1 MKVGGAGERSRGRVR
16 WRAWGRRG
24 EDSGS
29 AMVEFAIIAPLLFL
43 LLFAIIDFGR
53 ALFLMNNLTSAVR
66 EGARLASV
74 QQDPTTG
81 ASHTQVQNA
90 VNAYITNFG
99 GAPPVTPPTVTVNQ
113 VAGQPYSVTVTLAN
127 YPFDAITPVG
137 PFVALVSGSPM
148 TAITMPTVS
157 AVFRWE
163 GAVN

>member
-1 MKVGGAGERSRGRVR
+1 
-16 WRAWGRRG
+16 
-24 EDSGS
+24 
-29 AMVEFAIIAPLLFL
+29 MVEFALIAPLLFV

-66 EGARLASV
+66 EGARLALV
-74 QQDPTTG
+74 QQNPATG
-81 ASHTQVQNA
+81 ASKTQVQNA
-90 VNAYITNFG
+90 VDAYITNFG
-99 GAPPVTPPTVTVNQ
+99 GTAPVTPPSVTINQ
-113 VAGQPYSVTVTLAN
+113 VAGQTYSVTVTLTN

-137 PFVALVSGSPM
+137 PLVALISGSPM